1 VVGTGFCSPPRL
13 APMPTIRPWEDICI
27 ERLELSEQ
35 RALDTANAVMRALGG
50 EPLRYFHDLF
60 DVEENILA
68 TLPELDHYGPRAGV
82 PYWGPIFEANDGDEP
97 QWPAGDGGKVFVY
110 LRPSSPHFEDLIG
123 VLRNQKQFLSL
134 WFAPGVSKESLRA
147 KESESLAF
155 VTKPLK
161 ISSVV
166 DHADLAIL
174 NAGHGTCAAMM
185 LAGVPMLLAP
195 KNAEQRMLA
204 RVIELHGSGSEARA
218 TGADLLLPLVSR
230 LIKSRTAEPSSA
242 AVRRTRA
249 CAWHYLQ
256 APEEVITDRAL
267 SRLACST
274 ILLASARRKA
284 VEHPSTLNS
293 LTKSHL

>member
-27 ERLELSEQ
+27 QRLELSEQ

-123 VLRNQKQFLSL
+123 ILRNQKQFLSL

-185 LAGVPMLLAP
+185 LAGVPMLLSP
-195 KNAEQRMLA
+195 KNSEQRMLA
-204 RVIELHGSGSEARA
+204 RVIETRGIAAEFRPGKTDELE
-218 TGADLLLPLVSR
+218 TWVWR
-230 LIKSRTAEPSSA
+230 LDETRKSRAKRVGMRYENLRQVEVVATIIDEAVCNFCDGRVARIACDSPRRLSA
-242 AVRRTRA
+242 PIRT
-249 CAWHYLQ
+249 
-256 APEEVITDRAL
+256 
-267 SRLACST
+267 
-274 ILLASARRKA
+274 
-284 VEHPSTLNS
+284 
-293 LTKSHL
+293 SHQ